1 VRHLLRLPALGLTLI
16 LLLPCARAD
25 ARLGPQDLPALA
37 EQGKAALAAG
47 HFDEAARLYGRIVAA
62 LPDEPGMRLN
72 LGMALSMA
80 GRPAEAVPHLE
91 AALRLRPDLLPA
103 SLFLGAARLQTGHP
117 AEAVAPL
124 TAFLDAQPDNLDA
137 RGMLAQA
144 LSSLGRHDEAAREYR
159 RIAERSPRD
168 PRAWFGL
175 GRSYEGI
182 AQGAL
187 ETLQRSAPESPWV
200 LLLVADG
207 LVAQDRDKSA
217 FALYREALETLPD
230 HREARD
236 ALAGIYERTGH
247 PDWAATERERAD
259 ALPARECRAGTGE
272 CAFREGRYA
281 EVLSSSGASPGPEDL
296 YWRSRAA
303 DALAREA
310 YAHLESLPPSPEATL
325 VRVGVLRTQR
335 RYSESKEAL
344 QSAMERWPDDVRLR
358 HELATL
364 LVVGKEFDAARTLLA
379 PLLEDDPDSA
389 ELNLLMGETWVESRQ
404 PAEAIPYLQRAL
416 SRGPDLPHARAL
428 LGRAYLDAGDAVKA
442 LPHLEAALPSD
453 TDGSL
458 HLQLARAYQA
468 SGQAE
473 KAQEARLAFQEDRQR
488 REAQAA
494 ADDETFAIT
503 PP

>member
-1 VRHLLRLPALGLTLI
+1 VRLLLQPPVLGLALS
-16 LLLPCARAD
+16 LLLPGSPVLAGP
-25 ARLGPQDLPALA
+25 GPQDLPALA

-47 HFDEAARLYGRIVAA
+47 RFDEAARLYGQIVAA

-80 GRPAEAVPHLE
+80 GRPAEAIPHLE

-103 SLFLGAARLQTGHP
+103 SLFLGAARLETGHP

-124 TAFLDAQPDNLDA
+124 RTFLDTQPDDLDA

-144 LSSLGRHDEAAREYR
+144 LSTLGRHEDAAREY
-159 RIAERSPRD
+159 AVLSERAPRD
-168 PRAWFGL
+168 PRTWFGL
-175 GRSYEGI
+175 GRSYEAI
-182 AQGAL
+182 AEGAL
-187 ETLQRSAPESPWV
+187 EELQRSAPESPWV

-217 FALYREALETLPD
+217 FALYRETLETRPD
-230 HREARD
+230 DREARA

-247 PDWAATERERAD
+247 PDWAATERERAA
-259 ALPARECRAGTGE
+259 ALPPHECRPDTGE
-272 CAFREGRYA
+272 CAFRDGRYA
-281 EVLSSSGASPGPEDL
+281 EALASGHRSPDPEQL

-303 DALAREA
+303 GALAREA
-310 YAHLESLPPSPEATL
+310 FAHLEALPSSPEATL
-325 VRVGVLRTQR
+325 VRVQVLRARR
-335 RYSESKEAL
+335 RYTESKEAL
-344 QSAMERWPDDVRLR
+344 EGAIERWPDDHRLR

-364 LVVGKEFDAARTLLA
+364 LVVGKEYDAARALLA
-379 PLLEDDPDSA
+379 PLLEGDPDSA

-404 PAEAIPYLQRAL
+404 PAQALPYLERAVA
-416 SRGPDLPHARAL
+416 RNPGLPHARAL
-428 LGRAYLDAGDAVKA
+428 LGRAYLDAGDAAKA
-442 LPHLEAALPSD
+442 VPHLEAALPSD

-473 KAQEARLAFQEDRQR
+473 KAQEARLAFQEDRRR

-494 ADDETFAIT
+494 VDDETFAIT